1 MANNTIKNFETLD
14 NHALEQ
20 VVGGSGWMDYINGF
34 LKGFGGQR
42 TLPTKDYNIPQ
53 A

>member
-1 MANNTIKNFETLD
+1 MTKNTINNFESLD
-14 NHALEQ
+14 NQDLAQ

-42 TLPTKDYNIPQ
+42 TLPAKDYNIPQ